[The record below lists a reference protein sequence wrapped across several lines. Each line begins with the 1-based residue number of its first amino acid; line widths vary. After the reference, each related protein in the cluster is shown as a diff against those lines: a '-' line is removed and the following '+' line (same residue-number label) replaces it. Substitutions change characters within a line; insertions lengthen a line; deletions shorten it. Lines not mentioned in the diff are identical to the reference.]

1 MIRVAIVDDHA
12 LVRSGLRAFL
22 SDQAD
27 LVVTAEG
34 ANGTE
39 AVAIAC
45 SGVADLM
52 LLDIAMPGAN
62 GIDALKRIRQR
73 TPTLPVVVLSGFP
86 ETHYATAVM
95 RSGAMGYLNKDCEPQ
110 EIIGAIRSV
119 AQKEFAQI
127 FPQTG
132 WVEHDPREIWASQI
146 GVAVEALGRA
156 QIRPQDIGFIR
167 PHQDAVVKL
176 TAYDPS
182 VYGSLKGKVERIS
195 ADTITDQQGNAFFKV
210 RLRTNQAFLGPAD
223 HPLPIIPGMQATV
236 EILTGRKTVLE
247 YMLHPILRAR
257 DTALRER

>member
-1 MIRVAIVDDHA
+1 MGAGDMIRVAIVDDHA

-119 AQKEFAQI
+119 ARGRRYVSPVLAELLAEAVFCDEPDSRPPHESFTERQLTIFLKLAQGC
-127 FPQTG
+127 T
-132 WVEHDPREIWASQI
+132 
-146 GVAVEALGRA
+146 
-156 QIRPQDIGFIR
+156 
-167 PHQDAVVKL
+167 
-176 TAYDPS
+176 
-182 VYGSLKGKVERIS
+182 
-195 ADTITDQQGNAFFKV
+195 V
-210 RLRTNQAFLGPAD
+210 RQVSSDMNVS
-223 HPLPIIPGMQATV
+223 I
-236 EILTGRKTVLE
+236 KTVST
-247 YMLHPILRAR
+247 HRAR
-257 DTALRER
+257 VLEKLQLKTNSQLTYYAIKNGLIR